1 MSLNCFYVLSILGKH
16 SLILKE
22 KRVFVLNFT
31 ETRDKLFFILGI
43 SEARVLKK
51 VVLKKTRSL
60 KAKSKYSV
68 ILIYAVTSLFSR
80 FVSIK
85 SEVTKSIDEILPNS
99 CSAGPN

>member
-51 VVLKKTRSL
+51 VVLKKN
-60 KAKSKYSV
+60 KIAQGEIK
-68 ILIYAVTSLFSR
+68 IFSHFKIR
-80 FVSIK
+80 GYIPFSTK
-85 SEVTKSIDEILPNS
+85 SEVTS
-99 CSAGPN
+99 